1 MRNGLLSVKSFC
13 LGLLILIL
21 IFGIDSAARAELKEE
36 GMYFSILGVE
46 NRIGGDF
53 EGVVTGKFVDSTV
66 FCRFPKIEDGRGFG
80 ILIGGYKGKIAGEV
94 YYSCSNHDTSFIFS
108 DFNGN
113 GFYDVGEEAV
123 YKKDGECQVIG
134 GNIKYYFANLFRN
147 NIRAFGEFGIFVPQ
161 ITMENGAYQ
170 ENSYHNT
177 ADVTFTGYGA
187 DLGLGVLIHLHP
199 NLAVT
204 GRAAF
209 RYIRI
214 KEATAFGQER
224 VPMDRMEGIGRSYSI
239 GLNYYF

>member
-1 MRNGLLSVKSFC
+1 MRNGLFSVKSFC
-13 LGLLILIL
+13 LGLLVLILIL
-21 IFGIDSAARAELKEE
+21 SIDSAARAELMEE

-46 NRIGGDF
+46 NRIEGDF
-53 EGVVTGKFVDSTV
+53 EGTVTYHFVGTTILH
-66 FCRFPKIEDGRGFG
+66 RFPKIESGRGFG
-80 ILIGGYKGKIAGEV
+80 ILIGGYKGKIAGEL
-94 YYSCSNHDTSFIFS
+94 YYSCSNHDTSFIYS
-108 DFNGN
+108 DLNGN
-113 GFYDVGEEAV
+113 GIYDAGEEAI

-147 NIRAFGEFGIFVPQ
+147 NIRAFGELGIFVPQ
-161 ITMENGAYQ
+161 ITMENGAYK
-170 ENSYHNT
+170 EGFYYDT

-204 GRAAF
+204 AKAAF

-214 KEATAFGQER
+214 REVTAFGKEA
-224 VPMDRMEGIGRSYSI
+224 VPADRMEGTGRSYSI